1 MQVGPDVVVTV
12 LDVRE
17 LPAASVAVART
28 LIEVMGEPME
38 MLRDQLEPPPDM
50 DPEPALDPLQDSVTE
65 PMPPASD
72 TDAV

>member
-28 LIEVMGEPME
+28 LIEVMGEPKE
-38 MLRDQLEPPPDM
+38 MLRVQLDPPPDM
-50 DPEPALDPLQDSVTE
+50 DPEPELDPLQDSVTE